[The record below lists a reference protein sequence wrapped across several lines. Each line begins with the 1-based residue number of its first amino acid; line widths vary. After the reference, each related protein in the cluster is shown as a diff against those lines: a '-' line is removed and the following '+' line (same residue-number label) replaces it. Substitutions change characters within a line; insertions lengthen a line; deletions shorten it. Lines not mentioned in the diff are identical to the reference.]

1 MRKAR
6 PSATNWW
13 TANPGKY
20 FLSCVRVRNLHAN
33 SRRPIGRPKSSKALR
48 TKSMDKVINGRADPA
63 VSNRRQALHIV
74 FASTSGHTEYV
85 LDTLAGSLRE
95 FVPEWDIERRMAEK
109 TQPLDLLQGDILL
122 LASST
127 WNTGGIEGQ
136 LNPHM
141 EVLLQEQ
148 AKDVDLAAKPCA
160 CIGLGDHRYFYL
172 ARAADLLRRYVETH
186 HGKLILPTLT
196 IVDDPYHHEET
207 VKP

>member
-1 MRKAR
+1 
-6 PSATNWW
+6 
-13 TANPGKY
+13 
-20 FLSCVRVRNLHAN
+20 
-33 SRRPIGRPKSSKALR
+33 
-48 TKSMDKVINGRADPA
+48 MDKIINGRADTA

-172 ARAADLLRRYVETH
+172 ARAADRLQRYVETH
-186 HGKLILPTLT
+186 HGKLILPTLK
-196 IVDDPYHHEET
+196 IVDEPYGQEET
-207 VKP
+207 VRAWAMQLVSAAQQRKGS